1 MSTQP
6 IVPSLP
12 QTVPVALIDRS
23 PLNPRMVS
31 EAEATELGESLRT
44 NGQAVKIWLRPS
56 PHTAGRFELVDGE
69 RRWRGAL
76 AVGLPVLDALV
87 GDWNDDQVLQVVW
100 ITGTEGRGLTVLEQ
114 ARWARTALER
124 PGATLESV
132 AEKFRISKSLL
143 SQRLCLLELPDFAA
157 AAVQAGTLPWI
168 TAYALAMVPSAPT
181 RAAACRACLTPDDIP
196 GPLSHRDTV
205 EMIRRDYA
213 RTLKGLPW
221 KLDDPFPE
229 VEGAGP
235 CSGCRFRV
243 GNNPEEYGQM
253 KLKGSDWCMH
263 PTCFAKKEEALRGR
277 VQAKEG
283 GKVALTAGENAA
295 IFAPGEEEPSPESGY
310 VLAHRPIPA
319 DLLKDEVSANR
330 APSFAEVS
338 PAAPLYIG
346 SDGRGRCV
354 DLVKV
359 AEAVAGT
366 TEPEI
371 FRADVVARYGIRDN
385 ARARTHT
392 GADGEMITTPS
403 LAEAAEEGGPKPGSL
418 AAEEKRKKTTEKAA
432 EKNKAKK
439 LRACADWL
447 LELHNARTS
456 PTKPEG
462 YDYVLVSLRWE
473 HVLRSVPDE
482 DALLV
487 LRALSEED
495 PAKGQ
500 TAKSALAQYVAGIG
514 GAEELASVVDALL
527 IAGALRVQGVEAPWV
542 VEWHRHLVL
551 TVEEARKRQAGAEDG
566 QGENGAS
573 GALDEEGNAE
583 AEAAN
588 AARSAVDGEAPVSAE
603 TLARVEQ
610 LLDATLPGMSS
621 SARPKILGN
630 YIKRAAGEA
639 KLPEEL
645 TEAEALKIIAALESA
660 RKAKAASAVAVQ
672 VATAAEM
679 AESEG

>member
-1 MSTQP
+1 
-6 IVPSLP
+6 
-12 QTVPVALIDRS
+12 
-23 PLNPRMVS
+23 
-31 EAEATELGESLRT
+31 
-44 NGQAVKIWLRPS
+44 
-56 PHTAGRFELVDGE
+56 
-69 RRWRGAL
+69 
-76 AVGLPVLDALV
+76 
-87 GDWNDDQVLQVVW
+87 
-100 ITGTEGRGLTVLEQ
+100 
-114 ARWARTALER
+114 
-124 PGATLESV
+124 
-132 AEKFRISKSLL
+132 
-143 SQRLCLLELPDFAA
+143 
-157 AAVQAGTLPWI
+157 
-168 TAYALAMVPSAPT
+168 MVPSAPT

-221 KLDDPFPE
+221 KLDDPFTE

-295 IFAPGEEEPSPESGY
+295 IFVPGEEEPSPESGY

-403 LAEAAEEGGPKPGSL
+403 LAEAAEEGAQSEPRSVV
-418 AAEEKRKKTTEKAA
+418 AEAKGRKKAEAAA
-432 EKNKAKK
+432 EKSKAKK
-439 LRACADWL
+439 LRACAEWM
-447 LELHNARTS
+447 LELHDALVAFE
-456 PTKPEG
+456 KPEG
-462 YDYVLVSLRWE
+462 YAYTLVSLRWE
-473 HVLRSVPDE
+473 HMLLSVADE

-487 LRALSEED
+487 LRALTED
-495 PAKGQ
+495 EPAKGQ
-500 TAKSALAQYVAGIG
+500 TAKSCLAQYVAGLRGTEALQALVDLLMIAPALRAQ
-514 GAEELASVVDALL
+514 GAEAKWVAEWHQHLVVPITERGHEPGEPPWPATDALVSEATL
-527 IAGALRVQGVEAPWV
+527 ERVRALLR
-542 VEWHRHLVL
+542 
-551 TVEEARKRQAGAEDG
+551 
-566 QGENGAS
+566 
-573 GALDEEGNAE
+573 
-583 AEAAN
+583 
-588 AARSAVDGEAPVSAE
+588 
-603 TLARVEQ
+603 
-610 LLDATLPGMSS
+610 ATLPGMST
-621 SARPKILGN
+621 SAEGKILGN
-630 YIKRAAGEA
+630 YIRRACGEV

-645 TEAEALKIIAALESA
+645 TEAEAEKIVAILEMA
-660 RKAKAASAVAVQ
+660 RGAKGAGTVT
-672 VATAAEM
+672 TAAE
-679 AESEG
+679 AERVVEAEA